1 MLYNIKSVDLKFAA
15 SKNEYKIKEWELQ
28 IPRVKNK
35 VLPLGTQIRRNAWR
49 ETLWLK
55 IRRNDKNGIM
65 QCIDSA
71 ETAILRIKKFFKK
84 SIKVSFLHQ
93 IQSYSPN
100 RQHITPMI
108 LFVYFYKKYHRSIT
122 KVS

>member
-71 ETAILRIKKFFKK
+71 ETAILRIKKFF
-84 SIKVSFLHQ
+84 Q
-93 IQSYSPN
+93 
-100 RQHITPMI
+100 
-108 LFVYFYKKYHRSIT
+108 KKYQSLIFASNSKLFT
-122 KVS
+122 